1 MKLYQLRGL
10 GESLHNSNNMSVQF
24 LKQGSLKEETK
35 KTKVE
40 NLALEGKALWG
51 CQNNLEG
58 RNRIKVHR
66 SEFF

>member
-35 KTKVE
+35 KDE
-40 NLALEGKALWG
+40 SGEFGIGGKGTLG
-51 CQNNLEG
+51 L
-58 RNRIKVHR
+58 
-66 SEFF
+66 SEQPRGEKPHQSP